1 MGDNTKILDRRPQR
15 RAGMPT
21 APVKVMIVDDS
32 LTVRSILSRMIDGE
46 DDFEVVSK
54 SSSAE
59 LALKELKHTPVDV
72 ILLDLEMPGMGGLA
86 ALPKILAA
94 HDGIQA
100 LVVSSL
106 TEDGAEHTLKAL
118 SMGAAD
124 TMPKPRAGQFDA
136 LYCNALF
143 DKIRALGAR
152 SSDRTAPKPVIRVPT
167 VSARL
172 ASNRSPKVI
181 AIGGSTG
188 GIHAM
193 CQFLQNLDPHI
204 SLPILVTQHLPASF
218 MSVFARQLEIASGRI
233 AHVAENG
240 MTLNK
245 GELYIAPGTGH
256 LSVEARGDDLAA
268 KITHETATSGCTP
281 SVDPMFR
288 SLAKATD
295 GRAIGVVFSGMGK
308 DGSEGAVELCESGGT
323 ILVQDQETCAVWGMP
338 GSIAKKGLAS
348 AILPP
353 DELGKKLAALLGSA
367 AWK

>member
-1 MGDNTKILDRRPQR
+1 MGDTTKILARRPER
-15 RAGMPT
+15 RSASRN
-21 APVKVMIVDDS
+21 APVRVMIVDDS
-32 LTVRSILSRMIDGE
+32 LTVRSILSRMIGGE
-46 DDFEVVSK
+46 DDFDVVSK

-59 LALKELKHTPVDV
+59 LALKELEHTPVDV

-86 ALPKILAA
+86 ALPKILDT

-106 TEDGAEHTLKAL
+106 TEDGAEHTLEAL

-136 LYCNALF
+136 LYCQALF

-152 SSDRTAPKPVIRVPT
+152 SSDRVTALPVIRTPAVT
-167 VSARL
+167 AKRTARH
-172 ASNRSPKVI
+172 SPKVI

-193 CQFLQNLDPHI
+193 CQFLQNLAPHI
-204 SLPILVTQHLPASF
+204 NLPILVTQHLPASF
-218 MSVFARQLEIASGRI
+218 MSVFARQLEIASGRK

-240 MTLNK
+240 MLLRK
-245 GELYIAPGTGH
+245 GELYVAPGNGH
-256 LSVEARGDDLAA
+256 LSVSARGEDLAVR
-268 KITHETATSGCTP
+268 ITHEAARSGCTP

-288 SLAKATD
+288 SLAVATA
-295 GRAIGVVFSGMGK
+295 GQAIGVVFSGMGK
-308 DGSEGAVELCESGGT
+308 DGSEGAVDFCESGGT

-353 DELGKKLAALLGSA
+353 DQLGRKLSSMVGSA
-367 AWK
+367 TWK